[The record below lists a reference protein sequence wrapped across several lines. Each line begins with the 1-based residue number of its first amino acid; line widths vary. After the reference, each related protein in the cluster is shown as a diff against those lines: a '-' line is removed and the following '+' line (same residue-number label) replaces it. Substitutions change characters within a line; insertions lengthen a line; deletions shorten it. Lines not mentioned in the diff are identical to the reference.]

1 MYSAIKLLA
10 NGKQELIERSLN
22 PSIDDYRV
30 MLGVQDLDQF
40 PCIYKDQEK
49 RLVASIGDK
58 SLFINDQA
66 TKLYKLYLETKKET
80 PMPYAS
86 TLFIRGDAILVMQV
100 DSTIGGIDDKRQS
113 SWDYGRR
120 SSS

>member
-40 PCIYKDQEK
+40 PCIYKGQEK

-58 SLFINDQA
+58 ALFINDQA
-66 TKLYKLYLETKKET
+66 TKLYKSWLETKKET
-80 PMPYAS
+80 PLPYAN

-113 SWDYGRR
+113 S
-120 SSS
+120 

>member
-66 TKLYKLYLETKKET
+66 TKLYKSWLETKKET

-113 SWDYGRR
+113 S
-120 SSS
+120 

>member
-10 NGKQELIERSLN
+10 NGTQELVERSLN
-22 PSIDDYRV
+22 PSIDDYRT
-30 MLGVQDLDQF
+30 MLGVQDIDQF
-40 PCIYKDQEK
+40 PCIYKGQEK

-66 TKLYKLYLETKKET
+66 TKLYKTWLETRNES
-80 PMPYAS
+80 PMPYAN

-113 SWDYGRR
+113 S
-120 SSS
+120 

>member
-10 NGKQELIERSLN
+10 NGTQELIEQSQN
-22 PSIDDYRV
+22 PSIDDYRS
-30 MLGVQDLDQF
+30 MLGYQDVDQY
-40 PCIYKDQEK
+40 PCEYKGQEK

-66 TKLYKLYLETKKET
+66 TKLYKSWLGDYNES
-80 PMPYAS
+80 PMPYAN

-100 DSTIGGIDDKRQS
+100 STTTGGIDDTSQS
-113 SWDYGRR
+113 S
-120 SSS
+120 